1 VIEQIEKGD
10 ALCQQIMWYIAKLFL
25 AFHTD
30 YSGPI
35 TERNTFSLY
44 QYPVPALKSILKIR
58 EDIWSIVENNY
69 SFDRF
74 AWLLKNYTSSSWG
87 RDNKLPQYDI
97 PYTLEIIKKH
107 LNSKSFEDCLCVQ
120 KYIGWAKRNGMPQK
134 DYDFYSMKYRCK
146 AYKFYVLLTW
156 DRLRDKDQCDYRDID
171 AYHKYKLLEL
181 KKNFVF
187 LGKYASLANNRSL
200 EDIHS
205 IKDSLNYIVNLAF
218 ENNINLGCYFLRK
231 IIQYNFQDFIPIA
244 LFACHLNSAPKTKRI
259 LAEIL
264 SANYD
269 MKSEW
274 IIKYF
279 EYIPISY
286 LAKEDLVILL
296 SAIKGCSSETTIVL
310 SNLKKLKELDPCIID
325 DILIQIHSLNEK
337 GKRILLYE
345 HDSELIYNTCSSK
358 EVIQDTYLQQVKLN
372 KYFDFDLK
380 GLLLLLQSNPHFLVD
395 YVQSVADDKNEP
407 DSNLSQIWK
416 VEGIEPAVEEVL
428 KYLRSNSKYRFYRED
443 KWENAFFLKNKAG
456 VDLGKAKAFLE
467 DQFQKAL
474 GDEKYVEQI
483 VQITRGVFNDLYN
496 KFICDYIDF
505 IDSPEDFFQIDWLDL
520 HSGISVYGENT
531 TFGDIEAAKWSSL
544 LSCFENV
551 TTPKVYSIRA
561 KIKRYIISC
570 QKQADDER
578 FRNQLFR

>member
-1 VIEQIEKGD
+1 
-10 ALCQQIMWYIAKLFL
+10 
-25 AFHTD
+25 
-30 YSGPI
+30 
-35 TERNTFSLY
+35 
-44 QYPVPALKSILKIR
+44 
-58 EDIWSIVENNY
+58 
-69 SFDRF
+69 
-74 AWLLKNYTSSSWG
+74 
-87 RDNKLPQYDI
+87 
-97 PYTLEIIKKH
+97 
-107 LNSKSFEDCLCVQ
+107 
-120 KYIGWAKRNGMPQK
+120 
-134 DYDFYSMKYRCK
+134 
-146 AYKFYVLLTW
+146 LTW

-181 KKNFVF
+181 KKNFVFRTKQSYDLF